1 VEEKKKYARSLL
13 KILGLESIA
22 NRVIGVNA
30 ADGIS
35 ADQRKRVTIG
45 VEMAADPAILFLDE
59 PTSGLDSFGAER
71 VMTAVRNIAGRGTS
85 VVCTIHQPSATIFG
99 MFTHLLLLKKGGFT
113 TYFGP
118 IGKSE
123 GDYSVLLD
131 YFSAMGH
138 AMKPHQNPAEFILEV
153 TGAGIPKTD
162 DAKPDPAAAEHAE
175 KDVEMGH
182 KDENFYVEAYKHS
195 QFYADTEQKLA
206 AGIFPAVEKV
216 DDEEKSRW
224 RKIKERLTDRYASTY
239 LQQFTQTMKRSFL
252 AYWRS
257 PEEFLQKVT
266 VPFVLGVIIGTYF
279 LQLNDTQQGAF
290 QRGGLL
296 YFSMLVSN
304 LLGIRTP
311 PPSLPPRSFS
321 TVASFFSMALTHH
334 SRLMNMQS

>member
-1 VEEKKKYARSLL
+1 
-13 KILGLESIA
+13 
-22 NRVIGVNA
+22 
-30 ADGIS
+30 
-35 ADQRKRVTIG
+35 
-45 VEMAADPAILFLDE
+45 MAADPAILFLDE

-131 YFSAMGH
+131 YFSTMGH

-162 DAKPDPAAAEHAE
+162 DAKPADPAAAEHAE
-175 KDVEMGH
+175 QKDVEMGH
-182 KDENFYVEAYKHS
+182 KDENFYAEAYKHS
-195 QFYADTEQKLA
+195 DFCADTEKQLQ
-206 AGIFPAVEKV
+206 AGIFPAAEKV
-216 DDEEKSRW
+216 DEEEKSRW
-224 RKIKERLTDRYASTY
+224 RKIKERLTNRYASTY
-239 LQQFTQTMKRSFL
+239 LQQFAQTMKRSFL

-266 VPFVLGVIIGTYF
+266 VPLVLGVVIGTYF

-296 YFSMLVSN
+296 YFSLLVSN
-304 LLGIRTP
+304 LLGIRTAP
-311 PPSLPPRSFS
+311 PPSPFLVS
-321 TVASFFSMALTHH
+321 VASFFFVLWPQLTTVV
-334 SRLMNMQS
+334 L